1 MAKGPCQETD
11 VKFCHHPP
19 ILAWLLNIDRTF
31 SGTRIFTR
39 DQFATMLSLSRQTPK
54 RGTTCQRC
62 LIIRYFVL
70 VAFGIAIFTL
80 IADSDRHYLGS
91 ATPMHA
97 ALAIMAVGV
106 IGFVVKVAIWK
117 LENRQGIN
125 SDPEQASPQEASRTG
140 TGQTSTH

>member
-1 MAKGPCQETD
+1 MFKDACQETD
-11 VKFCHHPP
+11 VKFCYNPF
-19 ILAWLLNIDRTF
+19 ILAWLLNIGRPS

-62 LIIRYFVL
+62 QIIRYFVL